1 MGRWMSTARDSVDC
15 SRSMR
20 RGNSFE
26 FISARAFTV
35 DASDI
40 AGVSAF
46 SSVVRDA
53 FEHELAE

>member
-1 MGRWMSTARDSVDC
+1 MSTARDSVDC